1 MHRLYT
7 NTTPVY
13 VRNLSF
19 LRFCYLLRVGRSWNQ
34 LPIDMGEQLYA
45 HIIVGESHKHREQK
59 KQIAA
64 YMLYNSIYVKF
75 QNMINCA
82 VCCL

>member
-1 MHRLYT
+1 MDFDMYWRSG
-7 NTTPVY
+7 NQ
-13 VRNLSF
+13 F
-19 LRFCYLLRVGRSWNQ
+19 L
-34 LPIDMGEQLYA
+34 IDIGEQLYP

-59 KQIAA
+59 KQMAA

-82 VCCL
+82 VRCLWIDGHVVKG

>member
-1 MHRLYT
+1 MDFDMYWRSG
-7 NTTPVY
+7 NQ
-13 VRNLSF
+13 F
-19 LRFCYLLRVGRSWNQ
+19 L
-34 LPIDMGEQLYA
+34 IDIGEQLYP
-45 HIIVGESHKHREQK
+45 HIIVGECHKHREQK

-82 VCCL
+82 VCCLWIDAHVVKG